1 MHLSASECALKT
13 TDDFV
18 WPPSSG
24 TLDGVVDR
32 DVLRERKK
40 KEEAMGKKK
49 GEEAAAALATDL
61 MAAASTAAGA
71 VAEAVEAVG
80 VKMGGRATPPPGA
93 VVGVQGAVVGV
104 QGAVGVKM
112 GGRATPPPA
121 VSPSGAPSAARA
133 NVGAEEKHPEAANE
147 RDEMLEMLD
156 QYREKLR
163 KDRGAKEQSGG
174 LLFYFVLY
182 DAVVVLLICIGW
194 LVLLTCGLVVP
205 SSVFR

>member
-13 TDDFV
+13 TDDSV

-147 RDEMLEMLD
+147 REEMLEMLD

>member
-93 VVGVQGAVVGV
+93 VVGVQGAV
-104 QGAVGVKM
+104 GVKM

-147 RDEMLEMLD
+147 REEMLEVLD

-194 LVLLTCGLVVP
+194 LVLLTRGLVVP